1 MQKFNII
8 AAVTMIAVS
17 APAIAATEGHPEW
30 LFVQTAGHIEV
41 IDDNTIVVPVDR
53 EIFAFTDRPQ
63 RRHAHL
69 NAHEFAM
76 GWDERENSFL
86 EDPPNVVITW
96 VEDGEVERVEAVF
109 TDASVQDLG
118 RSIRYAVTG
127 VDLNEMPDLMSDVSI
142 YVDGGCI
149 PNGMGACGDVSGGGP
164 GGLF

>member
-1 MQKFNII
+1 MKKLIGA
-8 AAVTMIAVS
+8 AAVMAALVS
-17 APAIAATEGHPEW
+17 SPAIAAEQSKPEW
-30 LFVQTAGHIEV
+30 LFVHSADRAAVEGDILM
-41 IDDNTIVVPVDR
+41 VPVNR
-53 EIFAFTDRPQ
+53 EIFAFTDRPE

-96 VEDGEVERVEAVF
+96 VEDGEVERIEAVF

-118 RSIRYAVTG
+118 RSISYVVTG
-127 VDLNEMPDLMSDVSI
+127 ADLNEMPDVMSDVSI
-142 YVDGGCI
+142 YVDGSCI
-149 PNGMGACGDVSGGGP
+149 PNGMAACGYQSGGGP

>member
-1 MQKFNII
+1 MKKLI
-8 AAVTMIAVS
+8 AAASVAVALVAS
-17 APAIAATEGHPEW
+17 QVVAADQSGVEW
-30 LFVQTAGHIEV
+30 LFVHSADKAVAEGDILT
-41 IDDNTIVVPVDR
+41 VPVNR
-53 EIFAFTDRPQ
+53 EIFAFSDRPE
-63 RRHAHL
+63 RRYAHL

-96 VEDGEVERVEAVF
+96 VEDGEVKRVEAVF

-118 RSIRYAVTG
+118 RSINYAVTG
-127 VDLNEMPDLMSDVSI
+127 ADLDEIPDLMSDVSI